1 MEIYVTIEVK
11 IKRGSVKGI
20 LSRKIVAASIS
31 GSIFAIIFGFVFN
44 SLGEGNSQSYLVS
57 TITSIPFYMMYS
69 FPVILVY
76 GVSTSMISDSI
87 GESISKQDKMT
98 EWVVSAIL
106 HILFGLILK
115 WFSLLAAVLFFITDR
130 ALRRRQHHYPWKE
143 ALKSLCIPIGIWLV
157 CMGMVWAGFFM

>member
-1 MEIYVTIEVK
+1 MEIYVTIDIK

-44 SLGEGNSQSYLVS
+44 SLGEGNSQAYLVS
-57 TITSIPFYMMYS
+57 TITSIPFYLMYS

-76 GVSTSMISDSI
+76 GVSTSMISDRI
-87 GESISKQDKMT
+87 GEFISKQNKKT
-98 EWVVSAIL
+98 EWVISAGL
-106 HILFGLILK
+106 HILFGSILK
-115 WFSLLAAVLFFITDR
+115 WISFGASVLFFITDR
-130 ALRRRQHHYPWKE
+130 LLRRRKPHYPWGQ

-157 CMGMVWAGFFM
+157 CMGMVWAVF

>member
-1 MEIYVTIEVK
+1 MEIYVTIDVK
-11 IKRGSVKGI
+11 IKRGSVEGI

-44 SLGEGNSQSYLVS
+44 SLGEGNSQANLVS

-76 GVSTSMISDSI
+76 GVSTSMISDRI
-87 GESISKQDKMT
+87 GEFFSKQDKMT
-98 EWVVSAIL
+98 EWMVSAIL

-115 WFSLLAAVLFFITDR
+115 WVSLFAAVLFFITDR
-130 ALRRRQHHYPWKE
+130 TLRRKPHYRWGE

-157 CMGMVWAGFFM
+157 CMGLVWAVF

>member
-76 GVSTSMISDSI
+76 GVSTSMFVYTYWNMVSMY
-87 GESISKQDKMT
+87 GAGLG
-98 EWVVSAIL
+98 WFFYVAPPLPYVV
-106 HILFGLILK
+106 
-115 WFSLLAAVLFFITDR
+115 
-130 ALRRRQHHYPWKE
+130 
-143 ALKSLCIPIGIWLV
+143 
-157 CMGMVWAGFFM
+157 